1 METRNSDEL
10 LSSGPAVLH
19 IPDSRL
25 RIREANAADKIWV
38 IVLDDDPTGSQ
49 SVQGVPVLTRWDD
62 EDLNWAFEQP
72 GNGFF
77 ILTNTRGLNNEEARS
92 TVTDVAE
99 AIRRVGAKLGARYT
113 LITRSDSTL
122 RGHYPLETDLLSD
135 MARSSGEPYDALLL
149 APAYIAAGRVTEG
162 DVHYVGSGDSFAPAG
177 QTNYAKD
184 ATFGFTNSNLRHYVE
199 EKTHGGVS
207 ANDVV
212 SLSLEDIRIGGVER
226 VRDIILSCRN
236 ATPVVVNAVDEADL
250 DVVVLGLILAEEAGA
265 RVLSRTGPS
274 FVAARLGI
282 KARAPLTHDE
292 VFTLGERAGHG
303 LVVVG
308 SHVELTTRQVS
319 RLKNEFPDI
328 EAIELDVPKLLD
340 PAQRAGE
347 MARCGDALVA
357 ALKRTEA
364 LLVSSREQIVGD
376 TGHSS
381 LVIAQTVSHA
391 LVTLTAR
398 AVHEVATKWVLAKG
412 GITSSDVATE
422 GLKIRRATV
431 AGQLFPGIVS
441 VWVNEGGSSQGLK
454 GLPYVVFAG
463 NVGDESTLADAVRI
477 LRGSAVLTS
486 SKGKALDQ
494 GTRRTL

>member
-1 METRNSDEL
+1 MKRPDLTLETRNSDEL
-10 LSSGPAVLH
+10 LSSGPAVLR
-19 IPDSRL
+19 IPDARL

-77 ILTNTRGLNNEEARS
+77 ILTNTRGLNDEEART
-92 TVTDVAE
+92 TVTAVAE
-99 AIRRVGAKLGARYT
+99 AIRRVGAELGASYT

-122 RGHYPLETDLLSD
+122 RGHFPLETDVLRA
-135 MARSSGEPYDALLL
+135 MASSSGEPYDALLL
-149 APAYIAAGRVTEG
+149 APAYIAAGRVTVG
-162 DVHYVGSGDSFAPAG
+162 DVHYVGSRNSFVPVG

-184 ATFGFTNSNLRHYVE
+184 ATFGFTNSNVRDYIE
-199 EKTHGGVS
+199 EKTHGAIS

-212 SLSLEDIRIGGVER
+212 SLSLEDIRIGGADR
-226 VRDIILSCRN
+226 VRDVILSCKN

-282 KARAPLTHDE
+282 KARAPLSHHE
-292 VFTLGERAGHG
+292 VFTFGARAGNG

-319 RLKNEFPDI
+319 RLTNDFPDI
-328 EAIELDVPKLLD
+328 ETVELDVPKLLD

-357 ALKRTEA
+357 ALQRTDA

-381 LVIAQTVSHA
+381 LLIAQTVSHA

-398 AVHEVATKWVLAKG
+398 AVNEVATKWVLAKG

-422 GLKIRRATV
+422 GLEIRRATV

-441 VWVNEGGSSQGLK
+441 VWVHEGGTNRGLA

-463 NVGDESTLADAVRI
+463 NVGDESTLANAVRV
-477 LRGSAVLTS
+477 LRG
-486 SKGKALDQ
+486 GPP
-494 GTRRTL
+494 R

>member
-10 LSSGPAVLH
+10 LSSGPAVLRV
-19 IPDSRL
+19 PDSRL
-25 RIREANAADKIWV
+25 RIREANAAGKIWV

-62 EDLNWAFEQP
+62 EDLNWAFDQP

-77 ILTNTRGLNNEEARS
+77 VLTNTRGLNEEEARS

-99 AIRRVGAKLGARYT
+99 AIGRVSSKLGARYT

-122 RGHYPLETDLLSD
+122 RGYYPLETDLLSD
-135 MARSSGEPYDALLL
+135 MSRSSGEPYDALLL

-162 DVHYVGSGDSFAPAG
+162 DVHYVGSGNSFAPVG

-226 VRDIILSCRN
+226 VRDVLLSCRN
-236 ATPVVVNAVDEADL
+236 ATPVVVNALDEADL

-282 KARAPLTHDE
+282 TGRDPLSHDE
-292 VFTLGERAGHG
+292 LFTKGERAGHG

-328 EAIELDVPKLLD
+328 AAVELDVPKLLD
-340 PAQRAGE
+340 PDQRAGE
-347 MARCGDALVA
+347 MARCGDALAA
-357 ALKRTEA
+357 ALKRTDA

-381 LVIAQTVSHA
+381 LLIAQIVSHA

-398 AVHEVATKWVLAKG
+398 AVNEVATKWVLAKG

-431 AGQLFPGIVS
+431 AGQMFPGIVS
-441 VWVNEGGSSQGLK
+441 VWVNEGGDSQELK

-463 NVGDESTLADAVRI
+463 NVGDETSLAEAVRI

-486 SKGKALDQ
+486 RKGMTLDQ
-494 GTRRTL
+494 GIRRTL